1 MYWRGKC
8 RIGFRF
14 VFDKNNEFH
23 SRTAMDQRVNI
34 INVASTQIQIYSLD
48 GPTYSGGFKLKKHGK
63 IVGRFTC
70 LSSLGTNTLSL
81 IKIKIKLSK
90 REQTEHEH
98 HKKRRKLFVS
108 SPKWGIYVEELWWIV
123 AWLSCLSSMEEHLD
137 LDKVNTQ
144 YARRKHS
151 IVEIFIAGRASK
163 K

>member
-1 MYWRGKC
+1 M
-8 RIGFRF
+8 
-14 VFDKNNEFH
+14 
-23 SRTAMDQRVNI
+23 NI

-98 HKKRRKLFVS
+98 HKNGENYLFQVQN
-108 SPKWGIYVEELWWIV
+108 KEF
-123 AWLSCLSSMEEHLD
+123 M
-137 LDKVNTQ
+137 
-144 YARRKHS
+144 
-151 IVEIFIAGRASK
+151 SK
-163 K
+163 NYGESLLGCPV